1 MKRIIKISLEIPLV
15 QRGNFDVITKGLDNV
30 SNDFSLLDLT
40 ELLNTGKVEKTVN
53 DIKVEYK
60 VAY

>member
-1 MKRIIKISLEIPLV
+1 MKRTIKISLEIPLV

-30 SNDFSLLDLT
+30 ANDFSILDLT
-40 ELLNTGKVEKTVN
+40 ELLHTGKIEKNVN

-60 VAY
+60 VIY

>member
-1 MKRIIKISLEIPLV
+1 MKRTIKISLEIPLV

-30 SNDFSLLDLT
+30 AKNFSILDLT
-40 ELLNTGKVEKTVN
+40 ELLHTGKVEKNVN

-60 VAY
+60 VIY